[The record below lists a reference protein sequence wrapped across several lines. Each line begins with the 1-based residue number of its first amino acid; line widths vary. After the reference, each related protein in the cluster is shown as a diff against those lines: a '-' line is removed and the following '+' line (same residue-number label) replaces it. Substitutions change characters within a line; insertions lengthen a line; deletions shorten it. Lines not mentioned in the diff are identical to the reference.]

1 MSRRRVVITGL
12 GVVSSIGLGK
22 EAFWR
27 ALLAGQSGIKRIRS
41 FDASLYACQIAGEI
55 LDFPAEEFFPCGASA
70 RFSRASQLALVASQM
85 ALEDAHFDCKIRE
98 ADRVGTVIG
107 AGMGGAEVYENQ
119 LRRLIETNNPRRV
132 HPWSVPLIMA
142 NAPAAEIAIRYG
154 LKGPNMTISTACSSG
169 AHAIGYGLDL
179 IRSGRVD
186 VMMAGGTEACIV
198 PSVIAGFN
206 ALHALSVCNNEP
218 ERASR
223 PFDRTRDGFAIGEGA
238 GVLILETLESA
249 KQRDVHIY
257 AEVAG
262 YAAACEACHIV
273 HPETTGTEEARVM
286 ELALKDAEI
295 PISQVDYIN
304 THGTSTVLN
313 DLTETNAIK
322 KLFGP
327 HAYRIS
333 LNSTKSMIGHTIG
346 AAGAV
351 EAIVCALTLQRK
363 VLHPTINYENP
374 DPDCDLD
381 YTPNHAREKDVHV
394 ALSNSFGFGS
404 NNACLVMKAFNKWRL
419 I

>member
-27 ALLAGQSGIKRIRS
+27 ALLAGQSGVKRIRS

-55 LDFPAEEFFPCGASA
+55 MDFPAEEFFPCGASA

-85 ALEDAHFDCKIRE
+85 ALEDAHLDCKCCE
-98 ADRVGTVIG
+98 SDRVGTVIG
-107 AGMGGAEVYENQ
+107 TGLGGAEVYENQ

-154 LKGPNMTISTACSSG
+154 LKGPNMTVSTACSSG

-186 VMMAGGTEACIV
+186 IMMAGGTEACIV
-198 PSVIAGFN
+198 PGVVAGFN
-206 ALHALSVCNNEP
+206 ALRALSVCNNEP

-223 PFDRTRDGFAIGEGA
+223 PFDKTRDGFAMGEGA

-249 KQRDVHIY
+249 KQRDVRIY

-286 ELALKDAEI
+286 ELALKDAGI
-295 PISQVDYIN
+295 PAGQVDYIN
-304 THGTSTVLN
+304 THGTSTVMN

-351 EAIVCALTLQRK
+351 EAIVCALTLHHK

-381 YTPNHAREKDVHV
+381 YTPNHASEKDVHL

-404 NNACLVMKAFNKWRL
+404 NNACLVMKAFS
-419 I
+419 

>member
-41 FDASLYACQIAGEI
+41 FDASLYASQIAGEI
-55 LDFPAEEFFPCGASA
+55 LDFTAEEFFPCGASS
-70 RFSRASQLALVASQM
+70 RLSRASQLALVASQM
-85 ALEDAHFDCKIRE
+85 ALEDAHLDCRNCE
-98 ADRVGTVIG
+98 ADRVGTAIG
-107 AGMGGAEVYENQ
+107 TGLGGAEVYENQ

-132 HPWSVPLIMA
+132 HPSSVPLIMA
-142 NAPAAEIAIRYG
+142 NAPAAEIAIRYE

-186 VMMAGGTEACIV
+186 TMIAGGTEACIV
-198 PSVIAGFN
+198 PGVVAGFN

-223 PFDRTRDGFAIGEGA
+223 PFDKTRDGFALGEGA

-249 KQRDVHIY
+249 KQRDVRIY
-257 AEVAG
+257 AEVTG
-262 YAAACEACHIV
+262 YAASCEACHMV
-273 HPETTGTEEARVM
+273 HPERTGTEEARVM
-286 ELALKDAEI
+286 KLALKDAGI
-295 PISQVDYIN
+295 PADQVDYIN

-327 HAYRIS
+327 RAYRIS

-351 EAIVCALTLQRK
+351 EAIVCALTLHHK
-363 VLHPTINYENP
+363 VLHPTINYQNP
-374 DPDCDLD
+374 DPACDLD
-381 YTPNHAREKDVHV
+381 YTPNHASEKNIQV

-404 NNACLVMKAFNKWRL
+404 NNACLVMKAL
-419 I
+419 S